1 MINNN
6 KNNILNKQSMKKR
19 VTFRQND
26 VIIVFTLGITSNKKI
41 AEKNQKIVQTY
52 SYSLGQFNE
61 AMKAKTTMKDFFA
74 QDNKVCFDCPFSVS
88 NGAKLSACYTHKMM
102 QYSGFI
108 SQLRSIGKEFQNWD
122 SIPTLDINIQN
133 DIINM
138 CTNRYVRFGSYG
150 EPSLI
155 PFNLV
160 QAIAEKANNWTGYT
174 HQWMRK
180 PEYKDYFMASTHNVY
195 QEQAARKIGFR
206 SFVASPIAIPSLVS
220 CPASNEMGFK
230 SNCAKCGLCS
240 GMQGKGSKSVIIL
253 EH

>member
-1 MINNN
+1 
-6 KNNILNKQSMKKR
+6 MKTPKR
-19 VTFRQND
+19 ITFRQNE
-26 VIIVFTLGITSNKKI
+26 VILVFTLGTTSNKKI

-52 SYSLGQFNE
+52 SYSKGQFDE
-61 AMKAKTTMKDFFA
+61 ALKAKTTMKEFFA

-108 SQLRSIGKEFQNWD
+108 SQLRSIGKEFGSFD
-122 SIPTLDINIQN
+122 AIPELNAHLALAIM
-133 DIINM
+133 NM
-138 CTNRYVRFGSYG
+138 AKGRFVRFGSYG

-155 PFNLV
+155 PFTLV
-160 QAIAEKANNWTGYT
+160 QGITEQANNWTGYT
-174 HQWMRK
+174 HQWARK
-180 PEYKDYFMASTHNVY
+180 PEYAAYFMASTHNIH
-195 QEQAARKIGFR
+195 QEKTARTMGFK
-206 SFVASPIAIPSLVS
+206 SFVASPIAIPELVS

-240 GMQGKGSKSVIIL
+240 GTKGKGSKSVIIL

>member
-1 MINNN
+1 
-6 KNNILNKQSMKKR
+6 MKKR

-52 SYSLGQFNE
+52 SYSKGQFDE
-61 AMKAKTTMKDFFA
+61 AMKTKTTMKEFFA
-74 QDNKVCFDCPFSVS
+74 QDGKVCFDCPFSVS
-88 NGAKLSACYTHKMM
+88 NGAKLTACYTHKMM

-108 SQLRSIGKEFQNWD
+108 SQLRSIGKEFQSFD
-122 SIPTLDINIQN
+122 SIPTLNESLFSDIL
-133 DIINM
+133 NM
-138 CTNRYVRFGSYG
+138 ADNKYVRFGSYG

-160 QAIAEKANNWTGYT
+160 KAIAEKANNWTGYT
-174 HQWMRK
+174 HQYMRK
-180 PEYKDYFMASTHNVY
+180 PEYSAYFMASTHNVY
-195 QEQAARKIGFR
+195 QEETARKLGFR
-206 SFVASPIAIPSLVS
+206 SFVASPVEIPSLVS

-240 GMQGKGSKSVIIL
+240 GIKGKGNKSIIIL